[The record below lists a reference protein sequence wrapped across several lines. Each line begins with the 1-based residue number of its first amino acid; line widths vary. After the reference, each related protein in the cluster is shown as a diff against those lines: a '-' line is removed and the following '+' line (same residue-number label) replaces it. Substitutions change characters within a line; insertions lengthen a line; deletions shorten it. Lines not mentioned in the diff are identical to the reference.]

1 MSLYEG
7 LNEGSFKRS
16 AVRRLPICFCLD
28 VSGSM
33 IRSTAN
39 DTPRIQE
46 LNESFRRF
54 LETMRSNEAVAEA
67 ADIAVLTFGGTVRI
81 EQNMTPIDQMP
92 EQRYLVRKH
101 TMTPLGEAILGG
113 IQLLELRKEAYKKK
127 GIKYFQPWLVVLT
140 DGEPEGYTAM
150 EAMDEAVETVHKL
163 EAEQKLV
170 VFPVGV
176 GDDVEFSQLGRLS
189 SRMSHLI
196 RMDADKLDSFFQFL
210 NASSTQVVV
219 KDEQVIPDLFGT
231 PGKDATGDRGSET
244 ESTETGSREARG
256 TEPPAVP
263 EETGGAA
270 AAVQPEPYVEGINLD
285 DWCI

>member
-113 IQLLELRKEAYKKK
+113 IQLLEMRKEAYKKK

-140 DGEPEGYTAM
+140 DGDPMVSDT
-150 EAMDEAVETVHKL
+150 
-163 EAEQKLV
+163 
-170 VFPVGV
+170 
-176 GDDVEFSQLGRLS
+176 
-189 SRMSHLI
+189 
-196 RMDADKLDSFFQFL
+196 
-210 NASSTQVVV
+210 VV
-219 KDEQVIPDLFGT
+219 KYVIVDGNVLVDHAS
-231 PGKDATGDRGSET
+231 K
-244 ESTETGSREARG
+244 
-256 TEPPAVP
+256 
-263 EETGGAA
+263 
-270 AAVQPEPYVEGINLD
+270 
-285 DWCI
+285 